1 MEPDSKLQA
10 KRPKRGRIL
19 LRLAFIAALTA
30 LVIHG
35 LAWAYVTDRLR
46 TEYLARLDGLR
57 LQGWRITS
65 EQPRLAGWPMA
76 AALQLGPLA
85 IDGTPAGVPLAWSAE
100 AVELQLRIRHPAT
113 LRLVPAGLQRI
124 RLGQVPE
131 FTLTAAAM
139 EVQEDGDLQV
149 TGQDL
154 VLALSGGD
162 VRVGTIQAR
171 AAGLTIQAAL
181 TAVQLPDPRLQPMD
195 RATLDAVLTQPIP
208 AAADPVRQA
217 ARWRD
222 EGGTVE
228 VRAFHAQAGEL
239 AIQASGMARLDGR
252 LQPALE
258 GTAILRGYR
267 PTLDALVE
275 AGAMPA
281 SAALA
286 ANAVLGLLSSRGGQA
301 GAAVPVRLADGV
313 LSLAGFPLARLPAV
327 EWPLPGR

>member
-1 MEPDSKLQA
+1 
-10 KRPKRGRIL
+10 
-19 LRLAFIAALTA
+19 
-30 LVIHG
+30 
-35 LAWAYVTDRLR
+35 
-46 TEYLARLDGLR
+46 
-57 LQGWRITS
+57 
-65 EQPRLAGWPMA
+65 MA

-85 IDGTPAGVPLAWSAE
+85 IDGTPAGVPLAWSVE
-100 AVELQLRIRHPAT
+100 TVELRLHIWHPAT

-124 RLGQVPE
+124 RIGQAPE

-154 VLALSGGD
+154 VLALPGGD
-162 VRVGTIQAR
+162 VRVGTMQAR
-171 AAGLTIQAAL
+171 AAGLTIQAAV
-181 TAVQLPDPRLQPMD
+181 TAVQLPDPRLQPVD
-195 RATLDAVLTQPIP
+195 RAALDAVLTRPVP
-208 AAADPVRQA
+208 AAADPVQQA
-217 ARWRD
+217 ERWRD
-222 EGGTVE
+222 EGGAVE
-228 VRAFHAQAGEL
+228 VRAFDAQAGEL
-239 AIQASGMARLDGR
+239 AIQASGMARLDAR
-252 LQPALE
+252 LQPALD
-258 GTAILRGYR
+258 GTAVLRGYR
-267 PTLDALVE
+267 PALDALVQ